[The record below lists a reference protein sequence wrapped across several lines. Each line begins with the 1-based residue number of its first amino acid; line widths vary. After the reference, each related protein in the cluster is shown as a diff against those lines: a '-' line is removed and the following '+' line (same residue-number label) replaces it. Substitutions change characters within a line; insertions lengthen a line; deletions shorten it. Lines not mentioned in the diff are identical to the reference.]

1 MAKSETESNV
11 DFIGTEDEWE
21 TVAEESGEKMKF
33 ETVGDEFIGTYE
45 GLTHIVPKKEGTT
58 EEDEFDQLLFRDGNG
73 KLYALNAGYKLL
85 EAFTGENAPA
95 TGSRVKLTYVGN
107 VDTGQPSPMKDFRV
121 QVARNASPKGGSTES
136 NAA

>member
-1 MAKSETESNV
+1 MAKTDTNV
-11 DFIGTEDEWE
+11 DFIGSEDEWE

-85 EAFTGENAPA
+85 EAFTGEAAPEK
-95 TGSRVKLTYVGN
+95 GSRVKLTYVGN

-121 QVARNASPKGGSTES
+121 QVARNTPKGGSAES
-136 NAA
+136 DAA